1 MVSLDATSMIADSS
15 LRDEIKD
22 GSITVAAAP
31 EKPKGAVKKRRSN
44 R

>member
-1 MVSLDATSMIADSS
+1 MISLDASSLIADSGIQGE
-15 LRDEIKD
+15 LKD

-31 EKPKGAVKKRRSN
+31 PDKPKGAVKKRRG